1 MKTIE
6 LTREPDIS
14 QKDQIQEF
22 VQQPII
28 VTLGNKPVA
37 ALLPMMDDIAH
48 LSKFKQVIEPE
59 ETITLT
65 VDGQPIAI
73 LQPLVPLVT
82 IDDEDVDL
90 EAVVLST
97 NPKFLNLI
105 EQSRQ
110 RHQTEGGIS
119 SDEMRQRLGL

>member
-1 MKTIE
+1 
-6 LTREPDIS
+6 
-14 QKDQIQEF
+14 
-22 VQQPII
+22 
-28 VTLGNKPVA
+28 
-37 ALLPMMDDIAH
+37 
-48 LSKFKQVIEPE
+48 VIEPE

-73 LQPLVPLVT
+73 LQPLVPLVA

-97 NPKFLNLI
+97 NPKFLTLI

-110 RHQTEGGIS
+110 RHQAEGGIS